1 MNEKKIAIIGSG
13 TAGLIAALIIKSLFE
28 SYTVTVVSS
37 SKKGIIGVGE
47 GSTEH
52 WRQFQDYCQID
63 PMDMII
69 NTDATYKLG
78 IRFEG
83 WTNHTPDYFHSINS
97 SGALHKGNFIPSYAD
112 AVLKNE
118 LLTDKFSSLGIRDS
132 KIDRIKDHPNYA
144 NQFHFDTFKINEY
157 LIKIVQ

>member
-52 WRQFQDYCQID
+52 WRIFQD
-63 PMDMII
+63 
-69 NTDATYKLG
+69 LVG
-78 IRFEG
+78 IRADDMVKNADITHKYGIRYEN
-83 WTNHTPDYFHSINS
+83 WTNHTPDYFHSV
-97 SGALHKGNFIPSYAD
+97 GG
-112 AVLKNE
+112 
-118 LLTDKFSSLGIRDS
+118 T
-132 KIDRIKDHPNYA
+132 
-144 NQFHFDTFKINEY
+144 
-157 LIKIVQ
+157 